1 MKRKLSDLEGYTIIA
16 KDGEKG
22 SVKNF
27 LFDED
32 NWVIRY
38 MEADLGNFFSG
49 KQVLIPYA
57 FLQAPDWEGERFT
70 VELSK
75 EEIENSPLITAELP
89 VSRKYE
95 EELHTYHR
103 ADYYWMNTSVAPM
116 ITYPINPLAIPSKI
130 VDEKDIDTS
139 IRSLNE
145 IKGYKI
151 KTTDGTIGH
160 VDDLIIDD
168 TNWQIVY
175 AVVDTS
181 NWMPWSKKVLVAV
194 DWMKN
199 ISYVNHE
206 ITVVI
211 STKAIE
217 SAPEYERGDLNDE
230 YEKMLHDHYDLNHAK
245 TSTID
250 SN

>member
-1 MKRKLSDLEGYTIIA
+1 MKRKLSDLEGYSIAA
-16 KDGEKG
+16 KDGDKG
-22 SVKNF
+22 TVKNF
-27 LFDED
+27 LFDEN

-57 FLQAPDWEGERFT
+57 FLQAPDWEGEHFH

-95 EELHTYHR
+95 EELHTYYT

-116 ITYPINPLAIPSKI
+116 ITYPINPLATPTKL

-139 IRSLNE
+139 IRSFNE
-145 IKGYKI
+145 IQGYTV

-160 VDDLIIDD
+160 IADLIINDA
-168 TNWQIVY
+168 NWQIVY

-181 NWMPWSKKVLVAV
+181 DWMPWSKKVLVAV
-194 DWMKN
+194 DWMEN

-206 ITVVI
+206 IAVTI
-211 STKAIE
+211 STDAIE
-217 SAPEYERGDLNDE
+217 SAPEFDGETLNDE
-230 YEKMLHDHYDLNHAK
+230 YEKKLHQHYDLTHA
-245 TSTID
+245 
-250 SN
+250 